1 MTSAK
6 EQAYAAE
13 FQRRRQ
19 TYWRTA
25 APSMFLVVVAV
36 GLHFA
41 KLEVPKWVF
50 LAIFGV
56 GLVGNSLSTR
66 ISKYPRCPRCDTR
79 VIPDGGW
86 FPRRTKCQLCNL
98 DLNS

>member
-19 TYWRTA
+19 AFLRIL
-25 APSMFLVVVAV
+25 APSMLMVVVAV

-41 KLEVPKWVF
+41 KLEVPKWVI
-50 LAIFGV
+50 LAIGSV
-56 GLVGNSLSTR
+56 GLIGHTLSR
-66 ISKYPRCPRCDTR
+66 SISKYPRCPRCDTR

-86 FPRRTKCQLCNL
+86 FPTRTKCQLCNL
-98 DLNS
+98 DLNP

>member
-19 TYWRTA
+19 AYLRIL
-25 APSMFLVVVAV
+25 APSMLMVAVAV

-41 KLEVPKWVF
+41 KLEVSTWVI
-50 LAIFGV
+50 LAIGSV
-56 GLVGNSLSTR
+56 GLIGHTLSR
-66 ISKYPRCPRCDTR
+66 PISKYPRCPRCDTR

-98 DLNS
+98 DLNL